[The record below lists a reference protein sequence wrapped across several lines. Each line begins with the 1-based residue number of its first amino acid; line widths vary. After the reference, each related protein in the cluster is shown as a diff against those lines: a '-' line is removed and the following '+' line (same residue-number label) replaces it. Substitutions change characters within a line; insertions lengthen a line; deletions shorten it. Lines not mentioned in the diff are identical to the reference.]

1 MSVHMKEEAVPG
13 SGEDLRKEIDRLIAA
28 DAPAEASRLLTRL
41 WHGEAGSSA
50 AGFVVSRYEQLQ
62 SFLPLISSRL
72 FITRSF
78 TVEPIVPLLRAAAF
92 VNGIR
97 LHTEVGDFN
106 AYAQEMLDPT
116 SRLYRFAPDVVIKAV
131 QTRDVVPELW
141 DKYPDLSVSE
151 AREAMDRVIG
161 HFRNSIETF
170 RSHSKAHLIMHT
182 LEVPAHPCEG
192 VLENQSQGGQSAM
205 IQEINQALRR
215 IAGEQSGVYILD
227 YDALVARHGRL
238 PWHDERKWLTLRL
251 PIASPYLMTMASE
264 WLRFLYPLLGRVCK
278 VLVTDLDNTLWGGVI
293 GENGLEGIQVGAEYP
308 GAAYRALQRV
318 MLDLYRRG
326 VILAIC
332 SKNNFTDAMEVL
344 EKHPGMLLRPEHF
357 AALRINWDDKAQNLR
372 EIAAELNVGR
382 DSLAFLDDNPVER
395 ARISHELPEVTVID
409 LPSDPSRF
417 AQALREIPVFERLAI
432 SSEDRERGRYYGE
445 QRQRVELQRNAAS
458 LEDFLRSLQQEVE
471 VAPVTAEMLIR
482 VAQLTQKTN
491 QFNLTSRRY
500 SEQQIAEMAA
510 TPHWSVHSIRVKDRF
525 GDNGVVGVLITHDAD
540 KVREIDTFLLS
551 CRVIGRTVETA
562 LLSFIVESARARGM
576 EQLQGWFLPTKKNA
590 PAQGFYA
597 THNFRCVSQEER
609 GTLWSLDL
617 KEAKSVCPDWIHVR
631 SWKGAVV

>member
-1 MSVHMKEEAVPG
+1 MKQDEVRGA
-13 SGEDLRKEIDRLIAA
+13 GEHLRKEIDRLIAA
-28 DAPAEASRLLTRL
+28 HVTAEAATSLARL
-41 WHGEAGSSA
+41 WHREAGSSA

-62 SFLPLISSRL
+62 SFLPLISARL

-92 VNGIR
+92 VNGIQ
-97 LHTEVGDFN
+97 LHIEVGDFN

-116 SRLYRFAPDVVIKAV
+116 SRLYRFVPDVVIMAV
-131 QTRDVVPELW
+131 QTRDVAPELW
-141 DKYPDLSVSE
+141 DNYPDLSVSE
-151 AREAMDRVIG
+151 AREAMDRVMG
-161 HFRNSIETF
+161 HFRNSIEAF
-170 RSHSKAHLIMHT
+170 RSHSNAHLIMHT

-192 VLENQSQGGQSAM
+192 VLENQVQGGQSAI

-264 WLRFLYPLLGRVCK
+264 WLRFLHPVLGRVCK

-293 GENGLEGIQVGAEYP
+293 GETGLEGIQVGAEHP

-332 SKNNFTDAMEVL
+332 SKNNFSDAMEVL
-344 EKHPGMLLRPEHF
+344 EKHPGMLLRPHHF
-357 AALRINWDDKAQNLR
+357 AARRINWNDKTQNLR

-382 DSLAFLDDNPVER
+382 DSLAFIDDNPVER
-395 ARISHELPEVTVID
+395 ARISDEFPEVTVID

-417 AQALREIPVFERLAI
+417 AQALRECPVFERLAV

-445 QRQRVELQRNAAS
+445 LRQRVELQRNASS
-458 LEDFLRSLQQEVE
+458 LEGFLRSLQQEVE

-491 QFNLTSRRY
+491 QFNLTTRRY

-510 TPHWSVHSIRVKDRF
+510 TPDWSVHSVRVKDQF
-525 GDNGVVGVLITHDAD
+525 GDNGIVGVLMTHDTGE
-540 KVREIDTFLLS
+540 VREIDIFLLS
-551 CRVIGRTVETA
+551 CRVIGRTIETA
-562 LLSFIVESARARGM
+562 LLSFLVESARARDM
-576 EQLQGWFLPTKKNA
+576 KQLQGWFLPTKKNA
-590 PAQGFYA
+590 PAREFYPA
-597 THNFRCVSQEER
+597 HNFRCLQEQNE
-609 GTLWSLDL
+609 GTFWALDL
-617 KEAKSVCPDWIHVR
+617 VDAQIACPEWIR
-631 SWKGAVV
+631 LTIADGVVAR